1 MMKVP
6 IFQDPEVSK
15 FLTEMLK
22 EAEKSNK
29 DVLSSV
35 TGNRSVLLYSPSKYV
50 FEVKVSDA
58 GALSV
63 TKVSG

>member
-6 IFQDPEVSK
+6 ALDDPNLVK
-15 FLTEMLK
+15 FLNELLREVDQRDK
-22 EAEKSNK
+22 ER
-29 DVLSSV
+29 LSSIR
-35 TGNRSVLLYSPSKYV
+35 GNRSLLLYSPSTLV

>member
-1 MMKVP
+1 MIKIP
-6 IFQDPEVSK
+6 DFKEPGLTRF
-15 FLTEMLK
+15 FLDLLLDLDRK
-22 EAEKSNK
+22 EK

-50 FEVKVSDA
+50 FEITISDA
-58 GALSV
+58 GILTA

>member
-6 IFQDPEVSK
+6 KFQDPEVAK

-22 EAEKSNK
+22 EFEKSDK

-35 TGNRSVLLYSPSKYV
+35 TGNRAVLLYSPSKYV

-58 GALSV
+58 GVLSV